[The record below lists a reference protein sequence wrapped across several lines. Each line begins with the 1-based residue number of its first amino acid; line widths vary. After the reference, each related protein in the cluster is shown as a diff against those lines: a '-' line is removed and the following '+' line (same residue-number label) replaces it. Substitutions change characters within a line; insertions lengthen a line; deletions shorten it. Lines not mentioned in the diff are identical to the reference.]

1 MSLSEKIITYERNKI
16 EDHRGWFLK
25 VINGKEHNLPKHT
38 GEIYITLANP
48 GEMKG
53 GRYHSL
59 ANEWFTLIAGT
70 CLLKLEDIETK
81 EYLEIHLNS
90 QEPVTIYVPCGIAHG
105 FFNSSLEDDFI
116 LIAYSDELFDPTD
129 TISFDFTYRNE
140 N

>member
-1 MSLSEKIITYERNKI
+1 MSLAEKIITYKRNKI

-25 VINGKEHNLPKHT
+25 VITGKESNLPKHT

-53 GRYHSL
+53 GHYHPI
-59 ANEWFTLIAGT
+59 ANEWFTIIKGT

-81 EYLEIHLNS
+81 ECLEIKLDS

-105 FFNSSLEDDFI
+105 FFNNSVEQDFI
-116 LIAYSDELFDPTD
+116 LIAYSDELFDPAD
-129 TISFDFTYRNE
+129 TIPFDFINIK